1 MRKFSAFAPL
11 SLAFAALLLS
21 TACEW
26 DPAAPFERYAP
37 QVDLSIALMDGG
49 DAKAPADLLAD
60 YLTTG
65 VCDDGTIG
73 SPPRVREKPRAAFD
87 LGLALFRV
95 SELYGRRFG
104 EEELPEV
111 PGKAE
116 GSAKLRELQAKCAT
130 AIATVVAKD
139 SASPWDLRSRAY
151 YLLGNLSF
159 LQKNYTEAVESY
171 DEALRFAPAQE
182 GDAGAGTIGKDAA
195 WNRAIA
201 LRRRDDPKD
210 GGPDAEPDASQ
221 DASSDAKPEGG
232 DGGGD
237 AASDANGADSGKD
250 GGGDG
255 GGQGAPDGGDRK
267 DGGDNKQEDAGT
279 PPPNQGDA
287 GAPPPPQ
294 NQGASLDERML
305 DELERIPNMQK
316 ESAKILKKRHKPSTM
331 EDK

>member
-1 MRKFSAFAPL
+1 MRKLKVFAPL
-11 SLAFAALLLS
+11 TLATTALLLS

-26 DPAAPFERYAP
+26 DPSTPFERYAP

-49 DAKAPADLLAD
+49 DAKAPVDLLAA

-65 VCDDGTIG
+65 VCDDGSIG

-95 SELYGRRFG
+95 GELYGRRFG
-104 EEELPEV
+104 EEELPEA
-111 PGKAE
+111 PGKSE

-151 YLLGNLSF
+151 YLLGNLAF
-159 LQKNYTEAVESY
+159 LQKNYTEAVEAY
-171 DEALRFAPAQE
+171 DEALRFAPAQD
-182 GDAGAGTIGKDAA
+182 GDAGTGTIGKDAA

-210 GGPDAEPDASQ
+210 GGPDSSADASQ

-237 AASDANGADSGKD
+237 G
-250 GGGDG
+250 GGGDAG
-255 GGQGAPDGGDRK
+255 SDAGNDGGQGTPDGGDKK
-267 DGGDNKQEDAGT
+267 DGGDNKQ
-279 PPPNQGDA
+279 PDA
-287 GAPPPPQ
+287 GAPPPNAQDAAAPPPPP

-316 ESAKILKKRHKPSTM
+316 ESAKLLKKRHKPSAM